1 MYVRYPLILNTKSIN
16 KTEDIIDVITE
27 ALLLFLNSLTVIPNI
42 KPNSNIINENIIK
55 IPNCCK
61 FAGTLGINEYPIT
74 NIYVN
79 IPNKIYVLPI
89 VLFLNISKTVNTK

>member
-42 KPNSNIINENIIK
+42 KPNNNIINENIIK

-61 FAGTLGINEYPIT
+61 FAGTFGINEYPIT
-74 NIYVN
+74 KIYVN
-79 IPNKIYVLPI
+79 IPNKKYVLPI